1 MTCDIQILAKDGE
14 ALSMLYGYPAESL
27 TAELERTLVV
37 MLHDFPGDKAGADN
51 LYDKLESMFMGKG
64 LHTLRFDFRGCGGSG
79 GLEENFTFTSACE
92 DVQSVLEWAKEKK
105 GYEHFILVGE
115 GIGASAGLVSMGAD
129 ILFQIL
135 MWPVLDLFGVAEKV
149 FHASGFE
156 KEAGGEDFILFN
168 GHKVGRA
175 LVDEMVE
182 TDINPSLEAVEAPT
196 LIMHGVEDKLSPVE
210 QLEIARTRFQS
221 SRIEITTF
229 HDGEHGLAKPA
240 HRKVMFY
247 HIMQFVE
254 KYT

>member
-14 ALSMLYGYPAESL
+14 ALSMLYGYPTESL
-27 TAELERTLVV
+27 TDELEKTLVI

-51 LYDKLESMFMGKG
+51 LYVKLESMFLGKG
-64 LHTLRFDFRGCGGSG
+64 LHTLRFDFRGCGESG
-79 GLEENFTFTSACE
+79 GLEENFTFKSACE

-105 GYEHFILVGE
+105 GYDRFILVAE
-115 GIGASAGLVSMGAD
+115 GFGASVGIASMQET

-135 MWPVLDLFGVAEKV
+135 MWPILDFFQMAENV

-156 KEAGGEDFILFN
+156 KKAGGKEFITLED
-168 GHKVGRA
+168 HKIGRA
-175 LVDEMVE
+175 LVEE
-182 TDINPSLEAVEAPT
+182 LVEADLEPFFETVEVPT
-196 LIMHGVEDKLSPVE
+196 LIMHGVEDKISPVE
-210 QLEIARTRFQS
+210 QLEIVRTRFQS
-221 SRIEITTF
+221 PRIEITTF

-247 HIMQFVE
+247 HVMQFIE